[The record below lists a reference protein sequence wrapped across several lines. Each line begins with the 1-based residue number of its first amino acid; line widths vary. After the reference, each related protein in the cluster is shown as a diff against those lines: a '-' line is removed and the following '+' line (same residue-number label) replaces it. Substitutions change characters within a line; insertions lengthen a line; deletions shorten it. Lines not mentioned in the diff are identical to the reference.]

1 MFLGNAFVSNVL
13 RDNRRSDLD
22 SRLAAILFFAE
33 KLTLFPEAV
42 TAEDITILQSEGLSE
57 SAISEGIMV
66 VALFSLITRVA
77 DALHFDTPSDLST
90 GADLLR
96 RFGYFG
102 MASPWSLFT
111 SDPAISRAFE
121 SRDTTGNL
129 SDSMMRWLESVAS
142 LGSVARVSAPVAA
155 GSLVDKVMCNPDDVS
170 ERDVA
175 ELKSHSI
182 TEEMVFDLILSAAAS
197 ASLMRMRSG
206 YDALRPPIRKSMMV
220 ASAAN

>member
-1 MFLGNAFVSNVL
+1 MGNGFVSNVL

-22 SRLAAILFFAE
+22 SRLAAILSFAE
-33 KLTLFPEAV
+33 KLTLFPEAAK
-42 TAEDITILQSEGLSE
+42 AEDITILKSEGLSE

-66 VALFSLITRVA
+66 VAVFSLITRVA
-77 DALHFDTPSDLST
+77 DALHFDTPSDPST

-96 RFGYFG
+96 RFGYWG

-111 SDPAISRAFE
+111 SDPAISRALK
-121 SRDTTGNL
+121 SRDTTGDL

-142 LGSVARVSAPVAA
+142 RGPVARASASVAAR
-155 GSLVDKVMCNPDDVS
+155 SLVDKVMCNPNNVS

-175 ELKSHSI
+175 ELKSHSF
-182 TEEMVFDLILSAAAS
+182 TERMVFDLILSAAAG
-197 ASLMRMRSG
+197 ASFMRMRSG
-206 YDALRPPIRKSMMV
+206 YDALRPPIRESVMV